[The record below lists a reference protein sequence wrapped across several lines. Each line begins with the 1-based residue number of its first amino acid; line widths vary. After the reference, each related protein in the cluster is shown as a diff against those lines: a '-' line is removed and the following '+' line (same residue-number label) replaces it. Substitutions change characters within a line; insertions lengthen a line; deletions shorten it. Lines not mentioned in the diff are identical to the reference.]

1 VSKRFNLSTEIVC
14 RAAHNME
21 KDTRNTSFFLEC
33 TKYFA
38 SLRREGRND
47 TGFEDE
53 FFYTVPAMTGMR

>member
-1 VSKRFNLSTEIVC
+1 MSKRFNTSTQIGYQAV
-14 RAAHNME
+14 HNME

-33 TKYFA
+33 TRYFA
-38 SLRREGRND
+38 SLRRRGRND